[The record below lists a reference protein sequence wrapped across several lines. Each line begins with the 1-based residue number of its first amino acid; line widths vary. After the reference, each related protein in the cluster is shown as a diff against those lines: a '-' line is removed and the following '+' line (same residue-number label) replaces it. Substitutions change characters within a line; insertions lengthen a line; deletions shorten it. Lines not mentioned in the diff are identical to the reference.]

1 MQNQNNN
8 QIGVSSPASYPEVNP
23 NLGYTDVI
31 KQLEDALKFDAQRV
45 QLLMQQGTI
54 STSQGQYLITQLA
67 RKYNE
72 INKYKTSVP
81 AQNAVAQNL
90 PLEQVQVPENPMDL
104 FIQEHP
110 DFFKKGA
117 RASVLDYIKDLNM
130 DKDEISKIAQ
140 IVEGLETSA
149 IDGYLK
155 QSAHEKSLNDEN
167 ALAKSKLTS
176 YAQNASKDA
185 TNGRIFT
192 REDIGRMTLDEFAK
206 NEKLIMDQVKQG
218 LIK

>member
-8 QIGVSSPASYPEVNP
+8 NQVGVSSTASYPDSN
-23 NLGYTDVI
+23 GYVDVI
-31 KQLEDALKFDAQRV
+31 KQLEDALRCDAQRV
-45 QLLMQQGTI
+45 QMLMQQGTI

-72 INKYKTSVP
+72 INAFKTSVP
-81 AQNAVAQNL
+81 SQNANVQPL
-90 PLEQVQVPENPMDL
+90 PLEQVQVPENPMEL

-117 RASVLDYIKDLNM
+117 RASVLDYIKDLDM
-130 DKDEISKIAQ
+130 DKDEISKIAK

-149 IDGYLK
+149 VDGYLK
-155 QSAHEKSLNDEN
+155 KSAHEKSLNDEN
-167 ALAKSKLTS
+167 AVAKSKLTS
-176 YAQNASKDA
+176 YAQNAPKDA
-185 TNGRIFT
+185 ANGRIFT
-192 REDIGRMTLDEFAK
+192 REDIGRMTVDEFAK
-206 NEKLIMDQVKQG
+206 NEKFIMDQVKQG

>member
-8 QIGVSSPASYPEVNP
+8 QIGISSPASYQGANP
-23 NLGYTDVI
+23 SLDYTDVI
-31 KQLEDALKFDAQRV
+31 KQLEDALRCDAQRV

-54 STSQGQYLITQLA
+54 STSQGQYLMTQLA
-67 RKYNE
+67 RKFNE
-72 INKYKTSVP
+72 INMCKNSVP
-81 AQNAVAQNL
+81 MQNATAQNL
-90 PLEQVQVPENPMDL
+90 PPQTSENPMEM
-104 FIQEHP
+104 FMQEHP

-117 RASVLDYIKDLNM
+117 RGTVLDYIKDLNM
-130 DKDEISKIAQ
+130 NKDEISKIAQ

-149 IDGYLK
+149 IEGYLK

-167 ALAKSKLTS
+167 AIAKSKLTS

-185 TNGRIFT
+185 TTGRIFT
-192 REDIGRMTLDEFAK
+192 REDIGRMTVDEFAK